1 MADIGVRRITWRTAD
16 VARVLSLGL
25 LFLFAW
31 KFFWMVYNAL
41 FLGLLSILLAIV
53 LHAPAKFL
61 SRWIPF
67 RVSFSLSVGVFLG
80 VMAWLAVTLVPQVAE
95 QITVLATEIPKTL
108 DAAVEWI
115 EREANVEPGGELSS
129 GLTEQIAEFIG
140 RFVPLAFNLI
150 SAVLGS
156 FALVVLAIFFAAQP
170 GVYRDLFLGF
180 IGPDQREKYAQVYDE
195 VATNLRAWVL
205 GKAVTMLAVGLFT
218 WVGLTLFDI
227 PGAMALAVLAA
238 FMELIPNFGPT
249 IAAIPA
255 VAAAFAISP
264 MTALYVAMYYFVLQ
278 QVQSAVTVPLV
289 EHRAVKIPP
298 AALLSWQLMLTIGFG
313 ILALFVATPLLA
325 VIVVAV
331 RILYLEPARELRAWD
346 RRESGEPAEVAQES
360 VVSTYAPEEPPQPPP
375 PPPGPEDRARD
386 A

>member
-41 FLGLLSILLAIV
+41 FLGLLAILLAIV
-53 LHAPAKFL
+53 LHAPAGYL
-61 SRWIPF
+61 ARWIPF
-67 RVSFSLSVGVFLG
+67 RVSFSLSVGTFLG
-80 VMAWLAVTLVPQVAE
+80 VMAWLAVTLIPQIAE
-95 QITVLATEIPKTL
+95 QVTILATEIPKTL
-108 DAAVEWI
+108 DTMVEWI

-129 GLTEQIAEFIG
+129 RITGQIAEFIG

-156 FALVVLAIFFAAQP
+156 FAVVVLAIFFAAQP
-170 GVYRDLFLGF
+170 DVYRGLFLGF
-180 IGPDQREKYAQVYDE
+180 VAPDQREKYARVYDE
-195 VATNLRAWVL
+195 VTRNLRAWVL
-205 GKAVTMLAVGLFT
+205 GKALTMVAVGIFT

-264 MTALYVAMYYFVLQ
+264 MTALYVAIYYFVLQ

-289 EHRAVKIPP
+289 EHRAVRIPP

-331 RILYLEPARELRAWD
+331 RILYLEPAREMRAWD
-346 RRESGEPAEVAQES
+346 RREQVEPAEMA
-360 VVSTYAPEEPPQPPP
+360 EEAREPPP
-375 PPPGPEDRARD
+375 PPPPPPAPEDRSRD